1 MYVVSCTYM
10 VHVSTCIYMYLT
22 IHLFIHVHS
31 SIHLSIHSSN
41 VHMYM
46 YNVSIHSIIIYLL
59 YSSFQAFFPISF
71 LRYRF
76 SSGKDSDSE
85 IEFYNKK
92 EKEIFRNIKYTK
104 KEEEEK
110 KGLAIH
116 VHVHVRVM
124 YVSCHVHVYLV
135 LL

>member
-1 MYVVSCTYM
+1 MY
-10 VHVSTCIYMYLT
+10 
-22 IHLFIHVHS
+22 
-31 SIHLSIHSSN
+31 
-41 VHMYM
+41 MYM